1 MAQGTVAL
9 TSAPP
14 RPPSA
19 WPLRVVRALLA
30 DKRVRFV
37 LTGGANAVM
46 AFAVFVVF
54 QHLLSGRWGYL
65 WAVLATHVV
74 TVLIGFAS
82 HRRLVFGVRGQVLH
96 DLWRFEL
103 VHLSNLGVNAA
114 LLALA
119 VETLHLPVVLSQG
132 CLILVSA
139 CYSWLG
145 HSRFS
150 FRRSAASGDE

>member
-1 MAQGTVAL
+1 MAQTDVAL
-9 TSAPP
+9 ASAPA
-14 RPPSA
+14 RPGIGG
-19 WPLRVVRALLA
+19 PLGLVRALLE
-30 DKRVRFV
+30 DKRVRF
-37 LTGGANAVM
+37 LLNGGANALM
-46 AFAVFVVF
+46 AFGVFVLF
-54 QHLLSGRWGYL
+54 QHLFTGRWDYL
-65 WAVLATHVV
+65 WAVVATHVV

-103 VHLSNLGVNAA
+103 VHLTNLGVNAA
-114 LLALA
+114 LLTFA

-132 CLILVSA
+132 CLIVVSA

-150 FRRSAASGDE
+150 FRRSAPRGHE